1 MPALPETPPD
11 ASDVTTMSDPLRS
24 MINDVVVLDTT
35 SPIVYIG
42 TLVEVTE
49 HTFVLHDADMHDCR
63 DGHATKEH
71 YIAQMRCD
79 EVPVNRTRVIVMRSA
94 VISVSRL
101 EDIVSE

>member
-1 MPALPETPPD
+1 MPALPETPPN
-11 ASDVTTMSDPLRS
+11 ANDVTTMSDPLRS

-49 HTFVLHDADMHDCR
+49 DTFVIHDADMHDCR

-71 YIAQMRCD
+71 YVAQTRCD
-79 EVPVNRTRVIVMRSA
+79 EVSVNRTRVVVIRSA
-94 VISVSRL
+94 VISLSRL
-101 EDIVSE
+101 EDIVSG